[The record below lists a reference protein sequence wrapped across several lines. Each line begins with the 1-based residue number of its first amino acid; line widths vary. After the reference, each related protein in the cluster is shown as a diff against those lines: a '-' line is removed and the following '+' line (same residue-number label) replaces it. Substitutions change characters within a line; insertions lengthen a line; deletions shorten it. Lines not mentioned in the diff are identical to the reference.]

1 MFLFTDEC
9 RIGVEHLDK
18 EHEHMFDLFNEA
30 LFWLDNEENEGYNYE
45 KIRESLQ
52 KLGEYADQHFVH
64 EEAYM
69 QEINDPQLILQRAQ
83 HKIFREH
90 IAEFFLKNIDE
101 EENPQEVL
109 ERIIY
114 FLAGWWYHHI
124 IGSDAMIGKLL
135 SPKEWEERD
144 ILFGFSDEYQIGVD
158 IIDHEHKHIF
168 GILERADNLLRSWS
182 ENNTLDDF
190 ISVFDEFKAY
200 SEIHFEDEEAYMQSI
215 NYDGYEAQKR
225 VHDAFIAKMEEVDL
239 EKIDLE
245 KTDHSIRDYM
255 ESLIEF
261 SLGWMVN
268 HVLHMDSK
276 IPGRKGD

>member
-1 MFLFTDEC
+1 MFLFTEDC
-9 RIGVEHLDK
+9 RIGVEQLDN
-18 EHEHMFDLFNEA
+18 EHEHLYNLLNDA
-30 LFWLDNEENEGYNYE
+30 SAWLDNEECEGNKYE
-45 KIRESLQ
+45 KIRELLQ
-52 KLGEYADQHFVH
+52 KLEEYADQHFAH

-83 HKIFREH
+83 HRIFREH
-90 IAEFFLKNIDE
+90 IEQFLMKNIDE
-101 EENPQEVL
+101 EEDLQGAL
-109 ERIIY
+109 EEIIH

-135 SPKEWEERD
+135 SQKEWEERD
-144 ILFGFSDEYQIGVD
+144 TLFGFSDEYQIGVD

-168 GILERADNLLRSWS
+168 EILERADNLLRSWS
-182 ENNTLDDF
+182 ENDKLDGF
-190 ISVFDEFKAY
+190 ISVFDELIAY

-239 EKIDLE
+239 EKVDG
-245 KTDHSIRDYM
+245 DIRDYM

-276 IPGRKGD
+276 IPSTKGD

>member
-1 MFLFTDEC
+1 MFLFTDDC
-9 RIGVEHLDK
+9 RIGVEQLDN
-18 EHEHMFDLFNEA
+18 EHEHLYDLLNEA
-30 LFWLDNEENEGYNYE
+30 SVWLENEECEGSKCE
-45 KIRESLQ
+45 KIRELLH
-52 KLGEYADQHFVH
+52 KLEEYADLHFAH

-69 QEINDPQLILQRAQ
+69 QEINDPQLILQRTQ
-83 HKIFREH
+83 HRIFREH
-90 IAEFFLKNIDE
+90 IEQFFLKNIDE
-101 EENPQEVL
+101 EEDQQGAL
-109 ERIIY
+109 EEIIN

-135 SPKEWEERD
+135 SQKEWEERD
-144 ILFGFSDEYQIGVD
+144 TLFGFSDEYKIGVD

-168 GILERADNLLRSWS
+168 EILERADKLLRSWS
-182 ENNTLDDF
+182 ENDKLDNF
-190 ISVFDEFKAY
+190 ISVFDELIAY

-239 EKIDLE
+239 EKVDRDIW
-245 KTDHSIRDYM
+245 DYM

-276 IPGRKGD
+276 IPGTKGD

>member
-1 MFLFTDEC
+1 MFLFTDDC
-9 RIGVEHLDK
+9 RIGVEQLDN
-18 EHEHMFDLFNEA
+18 EHEHLFDLLNEA
-30 LFWLDNEENEGYNYE
+30 LMWLNNEEYEGNKYE
-45 KIRESLQ
+45 KIRESLRRLQ
-52 KLGEYADQHFVH
+52 ECADRHFVH

-90 IAEFFLKNIDE
+90 IEQFLMKNIDE
-101 EENPQEVL
+101 EENPQGAL
-109 ERIIY
+109 EEIIN

-135 SPKEWEERD
+135 SQKEWEERD
-144 ILFGFSDEYQIGVD
+144 TLFGFSDEYQIGVD

-168 GILERADNLLRSWS
+168 EILERADKLLRSSWS
-182 ENNTLDDF
+182 ESDKWDDF
-190 ISVFDEFKAY
+190 ISVFDELKAY

-239 EKIDLE
+239 EKVDR
-245 KTDHSIRDYM
+245 DIRDYM

>member
-1 MFLFTDEC
+1 MFLFTDDC
-9 RIGVEHLDK
+9 RIGVEQLDN
-18 EHEHMFDLFNEA
+18 EHEHLYDLLNEA
-30 LFWLDNEENEGYNYE
+30 SVWLENEECEGSKCE
-45 KIRESLQ
+45 KIRELLH
-52 KLGEYADQHFVH
+52 KLEEYADLHFAH

-69 QEINDPQLILQRAQ
+69 QEINDPQLILQRTQ
-83 HKIFREH
+83 HRIFREH
-90 IAEFFLKNIDE
+90 IEQFFLKNIDE
-101 EENPQEVL
+101 EEDQQGAL
-109 ERIIY
+109 EEIIN

-135 SPKEWEERD
+135 SQKEWEERD
-144 ILFGFSDEYQIGVD
+144 TLFGFSDEYKIGVD

-168 GILERADNLLRSWS
+168 EILERADKLLRSWS
-182 ENNTLDDF
+182 ENDKLDNF
-190 ISVFDEFKAY
+190 ISVFDELIAY

-239 EKIDLE
+239 EKVDG
-245 KTDHSIRDYM
+245 DIRDYM

-276 IPGRKGD
+276 IPGTKGD

>member
-1 MFLFTDEC
+1 MFLFTDDC
-9 RIGVEHLDK
+9 RIGVEQLDN
-18 EHEHMFDLFNEA
+18 EHEHLFDLLNEA
-30 LFWLDNEENEGYNYE
+30 SFFLDNEEYEGNKYE
-45 KIRESLQ
+45 KIKETLQ
-52 KLGEYADQHFVH
+52 KLEECADRHFVH

-69 QEINDPQLILQRAQ
+69 QEINDPQLILQRTQ
-83 HKIFREH
+83 HRIFREH
-90 IAEFFLKNIDE
+90 ISGFLMRDIDE
-101 EENPQEVL
+101 EENQQEAL
-109 ERIIY
+109 ERVIY

-135 SPKEWEERD
+135 SQKEWEERD
-144 ILFGFSDEYQIGVD
+144 KLFGFSDEYQIGVN

-168 GILERADNLLRSWS
+168 EILERADNLLRSWS
-182 ENNTLDDF
+182 ENDSLDSF
-190 ISVFDEFKAY
+190 ISVFDELKAY

-245 KTDHSIRDYM
+245 KVGHVRDYM

-261 SLGWMVN
+261 SLGWMIN

-276 IPGRKGD
+276 IPGRKGE

>member
-1 MFLFTDEC
+1 MFLFTDDC
-9 RIGVEHLDK
+9 RTGVEHLDN
-18 EHEHMFDLFNEA
+18 EHKHMFDLLNEA
-30 LFWLDNEENEGYNYE
+30 LFWLDNEENNYE

-52 KLGEYADQHFVH
+52 KLEEYADRHFAN

-69 QEINDPQLILQRAQ
+69 QEINDPQLILQRTQ
-83 HKIFREH
+83 HRMFREH
-90 IAEFFLKNIDE
+90 IAEFLLKNIDE
-101 EENPQEVL
+101 VENPQEAL
-109 ERIIY
+109 EEIIY

-124 IGSDAMIGKLL
+124 IGSDAMIGKLM
-135 SPKEWEERD
+135 SQEEWEERD
-144 ILFGFSDEYQIGVD
+144 NLFGFSDEYQIGVD

-168 GILERADNLLRSWS
+168 GILERADALLQSWS
-182 ENNTLDDF
+182 ENDKLDNF
-190 ISVFDEFKAY
+190 ISVFDELRAY

-225 VHDAFIAKMEEVDL
+225 AHDAFIAKMEEVDL
-239 EKIDLE
+239 EKVDG
-245 KTDHSIRDYM
+245 DIRDYM

-268 HVLHMDSK
+268 HVLYMDSK